1 MLRQLPVQ
9 DDPNLLVGYD
19 SGDDA
24 AVYRLSDKVAL
35 VQTVD
40 FFPPIVDD
48 PYAFGAISAAN
59 ALSDIYATGARPLL
73 GLNIVAFP
81 SSLPAHILGQVL
93 KGGSDKARE
102 AGMLIVGGHT
112 IDDDEPKYGLA
123 VTGLV
128 EPGRQVTNAGAQPG
142 DLLVLTKPIGTGIIT
157 TAGKNDLAKDDV
169 LDRAVQSMMTL
180 NHEASH
186 AMTEVGVHA
195 CVDVTGYG
203 LIGHLLGMLRA
214 SKATARIA
222 LGRIPVLDGVWDL
235 LEQDVAPGGTRR
247 NLAAAD
253 PAVLWNGAGE
263 TARLL
268 LCDAQTSG
276 GLLIAVPPA
285 RKDRLVREL
294 EARRVEAAAVIGE
307 VAAPGA
313 FGDHLVEVAP

>member
-1 MLRQLPVQ
+1 M
-9 DDPNLLVGYD
+9 LVGYGT
-19 SGDDA
+19 GDDA
-24 AVYRLSDKVAL
+24 AVYRLSDNVAL

-48 PYAFGAISAAN
+48 PYDFGAIAAAN

-81 SSLPAHILGQVL
+81 ASLPSSILGAVL
-93 KGGSDKARE
+93 KGGSEKARE
-102 AGMLIVGGHT
+102 ADMLIVGGHT
-112 IDDDEPKYGLA
+112 IDDDEPKYGIA

-157 TAGKNDLAKDDV
+157 TAGKNGIVDAGA
-169 LDRAVQSMMTL
+169 LDRAVQSMTTL

-203 LIGHLLGMLRA
+203 LIGHLLAMLRA
-214 SKATARIA
+214 SSATARIA
-222 LGRIPVLDGVWDL
+222 LGNVPVLDGVREL

-253 PAVLWNGAGE
+253 PDVLWHGAGE
-263 TARLL
+263 SARLL

-276 GLLIAVPPA
+276 GLLIAVPPE
-285 RKDRLVREL
+285 RRDRLVAEL
-294 EARRVEAAAVIGE
+294 QARRVEEAAVIGE
-307 VAAPGA
+307 MCAPGA
-313 FGDHLVEVAP
+313 FGDYLVEVEP

>member
-9 DDPNLLVGYD
+9 DDPNLLVGYA

-142 DLLVLTKPIGTGIIT
+142 DFLVLTKPIGTGIIT

-222 LGRIPVLDGVWDL
+222 LG
-235 LEQDVAPGGTRR
+235 QDARLGRCMGSAGAGRRPGRHPAQSGSRRPGGSLERR
-247 NLAAAD
+247 
-253 PAVLWNGAGE
+253 
-263 TARLL
+263 R
-268 LCDAQTSG
+268 
-276 GLLIAVPPA
+276 
-285 RKDRLVREL
+285 RDR
-294 EARRVEAAAVIGE
+294 
-307 VAAPGA
+307 
-313 FGDHLVEVAP
+313 

>member
-1 MLRQLPVQ
+1 VLRHLP
-9 DDPNLLVGYD
+9 DFSDPNLLVGVAT
-19 SGDDA
+19 GDDA
-24 AVYRLSDKVAL
+24 AVYRLNDDTAVIL
-35 VQTVD
+35 TVD

-48 PYAFGAISAAN
+48 PYAFGAIAAAN

-81 SSLPAHILGQVL
+81 TSLPSSILGEVL
-93 KGGSDKARE
+93 KGGSDKAGE

-112 IDDDEPKYGLA
+112 IDDEEPKYGLA

-128 EPGRQVTNAGAQPG
+128 QPGRQVTNAGAQPG
-142 DLLVLTKPIGTGIIT
+142 DLLVLTKPIGTGVIT
-157 TAGKNDLAKDDV
+157 TAGKNDLVDTDV
-169 LDRAVQSMMTL
+169 LDGAVQSMTTL

-214 SKATARIA
+214 SNATARIS
-222 LGRIPVLDGVWDL
+222 LGQVPVLDGVWDL
-235 LEQDVAPGGTRR
+235 LEQNVAPGGTRR
-247 NLAAAD
+247 NLTAAD

-263 TARLL
+263 TAKLL

-276 GLLIAVPPA
+276 GLLIAVPHA
-285 RKDRLVREL
+285 RKDLLVREL
-294 EARRVEAAAVIGE
+294 ESRRVEAAALIGE

>member
-9 DDPNLLVGYD
+9 DDPNLLVGYA

-123 VTGLV
+123 VTGWSSRD
-128 EPGRQVTNAGAQPG
+128 GRSPTRAPSRATSSYSQSRSAPESSRPPEKTTWPR
-142 DLLVLTKPIGTGIIT
+142 TTCWTGPC
-157 TAGKNDLAKDDV
+157 
-169 LDRAVQSMMTL
+169 S
-180 NHEASH
+180 
-186 AMTEVGVHA
+186 
-195 CVDVTGYG
+195 
-203 LIGHLLGMLRA
+203 
-214 SKATARIA
+214 
-222 LGRIPVLDGVWDL
+222 P
-235 LEQDVAPGGTRR
+235 
-247 NLAAAD
+247 
-253 PAVLWNGAGE
+253 
-263 TARLL
+263 
-268 LCDAQTSG
+268 
-276 GLLIAVPPA
+276 
-285 RKDRLVREL
+285 
-294 EARRVEAAAVIGE
+294 
-307 VAAPGA
+307 
-313 FGDHLVEVAP
+313 